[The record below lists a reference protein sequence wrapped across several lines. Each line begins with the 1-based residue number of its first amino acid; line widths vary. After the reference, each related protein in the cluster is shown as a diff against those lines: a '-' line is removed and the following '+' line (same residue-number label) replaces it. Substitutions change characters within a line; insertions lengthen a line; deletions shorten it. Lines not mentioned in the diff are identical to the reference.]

1 MVVEEGDGDLAVG
14 LGQPRVTEG
23 SKAPD
28 ILAFETPKTQSV
40 SVQKAGDD
48 AKVKSPGT
56 DVAELFA
63 SSSLLAYTRWQFWLV
78 KRLSRPP
85 AAGNA
90 RTTNP

>member
-23 SKAPD
+23 SKAPN
-28 ILAFETPKTQSV
+28 ILAFETTQTQSV

-63 SSSLLAYTRWQFWLV
+63 SFLLSLGLYRVEIFGW
-78 KRLSRPP
+78 
-85 AAGNA
+85 
-90 RTTNP
+90 

>member
-1 MVVEEGDGDLAVG
+1 MVEEGDGDLAVG

-23 SKAPD
+23 SKAPN

-56 DVAELFA
+56 DVAELSA
-63 SSSLLAYTRWQFWLV
+63 SSFLPLLIQGDNFGW
-78 KRLSRPP
+78 
-85 AAGNA
+85 
-90 RTTNP
+90 